1 MTMRHPLGAA
11 RAHPPGPALT
21 GVRVRSAIRWAALA
35 LLVAAL
41 AVVPF
46 TASATVVQYGIEALL
61 LAALAQAW
69 NILGGYAGYVSFG
82 NSAFYGLGTYGT
94 AIAMTR
100 FHQPFVVGLAWGAV
114 AGLIAAVLLG
124 IPILRLRGPY
134 FAIVTL
140 GLSAVM
146 QAIVQ
151 NVAITGKN
159 IGLILSLYR
168 NDVLFFEL
176 ALALVIA
183 ATATTA
189 WIARSRFGMG
199 LVAIRESEDAANA
212 MGVET
217 TRFKVVALAL
227 SAVFTAVAGGIHAYW
242 ITFVDPAS
250 AFDPTLNVRTII
262 MAVFGGPGTVAGPL
276 LGAIVLSGISEIL
289 STTVS
294 TAASIFYGL
303 VIVAAVLFMPRG
315 LIDAARG
322 VRRSGWR
329 YFTGNLKRYGL

>member
-1 MTMRHPLGAA
+1 MTM
-11 RAHPPGPALT
+11 
-21 GVRVRSAIRWAALA
+21 RWAALA
-35 LLVAAL
+35 ILIAVVAA
-41 AVVPF
+41 VPF
-46 TASATVVQYGIEALL
+46 STSAIVVQYGINALL
-61 LAALAQAW
+61 LASLAQAW

-82 NSAFYGLGTYGT
+82 NSTFYGLGTYGT

-100 FHQPFVVGLAWGAV
+100 FHQPFVVALAWGAA
-114 AGLIAAVLLG
+114 AGLIAAVVLG

-151 NVAITGKN
+151 NVGIAGRN
-159 IGLILSLYR
+159 VGLILSLFR
-168 NDVLFFEL
+168 NDALFYEL
-176 ALALVIA
+176 ALGLLVA

-189 WIARSRFGMG
+189 WMARSRFGMG

-212 MGVET
+212 MGVDT
-217 TRFKVVALAL
+217 TRFKVIALAL
-227 SAVFTAVAGGIHAYW
+227 SALFTALAGGIHAYW

-250 AFDPTLNVRTII
+250 AFDPTLNVRMII

-276 LGAIVLSGISEIL
+276 VGAFLLSATSELL
-289 STTVS
+289 STKVS
-294 TAASIFYGL
+294 TMASIFYGL

-315 LIDAARG
+315 LVDAGRG
-322 VRRSGWR
+322 VRRWGWR
-329 YFTGNLKRYGL
+329 YFARNVKRYRL

>member
-1 MTMRHPLGAA
+1 MR
-11 RAHPPGPALT
+11 
-21 GVRVRSAIRWAALA
+21 IRWAALA
-35 LLVAAL
+35 AL
-41 AVVPF
+41 AAVVAVLPF
-46 TASATVVQYGIEALL
+46 VASATIVQYGINALL
-61 LAALAQAW
+61 LASMAQAW
-69 NILGGYAGYVSFG
+69 NVLGGYAGYVSFG

-100 FHQPFVVGLAWGAV
+100 FHQPFAVGLAWGAV
-114 AGLIAAVLLG
+114 AGTAAAVVLG

-151 NVAITGKN
+151 NVPIAGKN
-159 IGLILSLYR
+159 IGLILSLFR
-168 NDVLFFEL
+168 NDAVFYEL
-176 ALALVIA
+176 ALALLIA

-199 LVAIRESEDAANA
+199 LLAIRENEDAANA

-227 SAVFTAVAGGIHAYW
+227 SAVFTALAGGIHAYW

-250 AFDPTLNVRTII
+250 AFDPTLNVRMII
-262 MAVFGGPGTVAGPL
+262 MTVFGGPGTVAGPL
-276 LGAIVLSGISEIL
+276 VGALILSAISELL
-289 STTVS
+289 STKVS
-294 TAASIFYGL
+294 TLASVFYGL

-315 LIDAARG
+315 LMDAGRG
-322 VRRSGWR
+322 VRRRGWR
-329 YFTGNLKRYGL
+329 YFSENARRYRL